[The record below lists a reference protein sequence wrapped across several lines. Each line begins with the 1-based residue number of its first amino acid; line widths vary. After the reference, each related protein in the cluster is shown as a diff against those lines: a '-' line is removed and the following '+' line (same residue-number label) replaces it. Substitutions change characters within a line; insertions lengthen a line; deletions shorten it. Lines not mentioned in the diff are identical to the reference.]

1 MTDSLVIKN
10 FLRKIITVPPKVS
23 GSFCTI
29 MTLLFKSCVFK
40 RPLLCRA
47 WEHLIGSLSF
57 YDSD

>member
-10 FLRKIITVPPKVS
+10 FLRKIITVLPKVS

-40 RPLLCRA
+40 RSLLCRA